1 MNRSFNYRK
10 LLQYFLQGLLILAPL
25 AITAYAIFWVVT
37 SIDSLIPIFTY
48 KDAQGYVRVQNY
60 GIGFVIII
68 VALIVIGY
76 FSSFFITG
84 RVVNFVDKLLEKTP
98 GIKYI
103 YSTTRDFFEAF
114 AGDKKKFTK
123 NVLANVD
130 DNDVWRFGFIT
141 REEMDDFGLKDYVTV
156 YIPMAYS
163 VAGNVYVIPKN
174 RVKPITNISAAQTM
188 KFAVSGG
195 IADVDDD
202 ASSGNQELE
211 VKN

>member
-1 MNRSFNYRK
+1 MTQPFSYRK
-10 LLQYFLQGLLILAPL
+10 LLQYFLQGLLIMAPI
-25 AITAYAIFWVVT
+25 AITAYAIIWVVG

-48 KDAQGYVRVQNY
+48 KDAQGNVKVQNY
-60 GIGFVIII
+60 GIGFLIII
-68 VALIVIGY
+68 ATLIIVGY

-84 RVVNFVDKLLEKTP
+84 RAVSFVDKILEKTP

-123 NVLANVD
+123 HVLANVD

-141 REEMDDFGLKDYVTV
+141 REDMEEFDLKDYVTV

-163 VAGNVYVIPKN
+163 VAGNVYVIPKT
-174 RVKPITNISAAQTM
+174 RVKHITNISAAQTM
-188 KFAVSGG
+188 KYAVSGG
-195 IADVDDD
+195 ITDVDDD
-202 ASSGNQELE
+202 PE
-211 VKN
+211 VKS

>member
-1 MNRSFNYRK
+1 MNKPFTYKK
-10 LLQYFLQGLLILAPL
+10 LLQYLLQGLLILAPL
-25 AITAYAIFWVVT
+25 VITAYAIFWVVS
-37 SIDSLIPIFTY
+37 SIDSLLPIFTY
-48 KDAQGYVRVQNY
+48 KDAQGNVKVQNY
-60 GIGFVIII
+60 GIGFIII
-68 VALIVIGY
+68 IGVLIIIGY

-84 RVVNFVDKLLEKTP
+84 RVVSFVDKILEKTP

-114 AGDKKKFTK
+114 AGDKKKFTQ

-130 DNDVWRFGFIT
+130 DNDVWRFGFVT
-141 REEMDDFGLKDYVTV
+141 REDMEDFGLNDYVTV

-174 RVKPITNISAAQTM
+174 RVRPITNISAAQTM

-195 IADVDDD
+195 ITDVDEDE
-202 ASSGNQELE
+202 SEKKS
-211 VKN
+211 

>member
-1 MNRSFNYRK
+1 MQIMIKPFTYKR

-25 AITAYAIFWVVT
+25 VITAYAIYWVVT
-37 SIDSLIPIFTY
+37 SIDSLLPIFTY
-48 KDAQGYVRVQNY
+48 KDALGNVKVQNY
-60 GIGFVIII
+60 GIGFILIIG
-68 VALIVIGY
+68 VLIVIGY

-84 RVVNFVDKLLEKTP
+84 KVVSFVDKILEKTP

-123 NVLANVD
+123 HVLANVD
-130 DNDVWRFGFIT
+130 DNDVWRFGFVT
-141 REEMDDFGLKDYVTV
+141 REEMEDFGLHDYVTV

-174 RVKPITNISAAQTM
+174 RVKAITNISAAQTM

-195 IADVDDD
+195 ITDVDEDE
-202 ASSGNQELE
+202 NE
-211 VKN
+211 KK

>member
-1 MNRSFNYRK
+1 MTQPFSYRK
-10 LLQYFLQGLLILAPL
+10 LLQYFLQGLLIMAPI
-25 AITAYAIFWVVT
+25 AITAYAIIWVVG

-48 KDAQGYVRVQNY
+48 KDLQGNVKVQNY
-60 GIGFVIII
+60 GIGFLIII
-68 VALIVIGY
+68 ATLIIVGY

-84 RVVNFVDKLLEKTP
+84 RAVSFVDKILEKTP

-123 NVLANVD
+123 HVLANVD

-141 REEMDDFGLKDYVTV
+141 REDMEEFDLKDYVTV

-163 VAGNVYVIPKN
+163 VAGNVYVIPKS
-174 RVKPITNISAAQTM
+174 RVKHITNISAAQTM

-195 IADVDDD
+195 ITDVDDD
-202 ASSGNQELE
+202 PE
-211 VKN
+211 VKS